1 MNNTV
6 LEQLVEEVN
15 DAFYK
20 KVVAQEKNGHLYL
33 TDKRVDRYETDLEV
47 VTDSLVDVVDF
58 IEQEFN
64 ADLNIVGANYR
75 TVAFKVYNY

>member
-15 DAFYK
+15 DAFFK
-20 KVVAQEKNGHLYL
+20 KVVAQEKNGYLYL

-47 VTDSLVDVVDF
+47 VADSLVDVVDF

-64 ADLNIVGANYR
+64 VDLNIVGANYR

>member
-6 LEQLVEEVN
+6 LELVEEVN
-15 DAFYK
+15 DAFFK
-20 KVVAQEKNGHLYL
+20 KVVAQEKNGYLYL

-64 ADLNIVGANYR
+64 VDLNIVGANYR
-75 TVAFKVYNY
+75 TVTFKVYNY

>member
-6 LEQLVEEVN
+6 LELLVEEVN
-15 DAFYK
+15 DAFFI
-20 KVVAQEKNGHLYL
+20 KVVAQEKNGYLYL

-75 TVAFKVYNY
+75 TVAFIVYTY

>member
-1 MNNTV
+1 MMDVMIN
-6 LEQLVEEVN
+6 LVEEVN

-64 ADLNIVGANYR
+64 VDLNIVGANYR

>member
-1 MNNTV
+1 MNNTM

>member
-15 DAFYK
+15 DAFFK
-20 KVVAQEKNGHLYL
+20 KVVAQEKNGYLSL

>member
-15 DAFYK
+15 DAFFK
-20 KVVAQEKNGHLYL
+20 KVVAQEENDYLYL
-33 TDKRVDRYETDLEV
+33 TDRRVDRYETDLEV

>member
-15 DAFYK
+15 DAFFK
-20 KVVAQEKNGHLYL
+20 KVVAQEQNGYLYL

-64 ADLNIVGANYR
+64 VDLNIVGANYR

>member
-64 ADLNIVGANYR
+64 VDLNIVGANYR

>member
-20 KVVAQEKNGHLYL
+20 KVVAQEKNGYLCL

-64 ADLNIVGANYR
+64 VDLNIVGANYR

>member
-20 KVVAQEKNGHLYL
+20 KVVEQEKNGHLYL

-64 ADLNIVGANYR
+64 VDLNIVGANYR